1 MAAILTASPPLSS
14 SSRHPNTISTIRSSS
29 LFPRQSRRFR
39 CSAGSPE
46 GSGAPPLLKV
56 AVGGVTELLRLFSPK
71 DSREDAVGIREEVSL
86 PRSVDDVL
94 GFLAAD
100 YERAYFLTGNF
111 TPDIYA
117 EDCLFE
123 DPTIMFRGRARYAQ
137 NLDLLVP
144 FFDDPSLELEKIEK
158 GCNNELNFILATWKL
173 RTYLKLP
180 WRPFIA
186 IGGKTTYD
194 LDKDFKIVRH
204 AESWNVSS
212 LEAISQI
219 FKVASR
225 EIDS

>member
-100 YERAYFLTGNF
+100 YERAYFLTG
-111 TPDIYA
+111 
-117 EDCLFE
+117 
-123 DPTIMFRGRARYAQ
+123 RARYAQ